1 MFGIW
6 KRKKPEVFTHWYALV
21 PNFESSTADFYA
33 AVEKELADAKVPG
46 LEISREEF
54 AEGGLLSFKRE
65 YLRMRRERLVF
76 DICSAPFGTG
86 WFFSWRFAEI
96 PFVLR
101 FWEVLVLLSLLAGS
115 VLLYVYVFGPVIGG
129 IVFGVTALALLV
141 FLNNALALGLHDL
154 DAVLLRIPVLGAC
167 YEAFLRKE
175 SYYREDTRLMYCD
188 LVERIVKDKVE
199 EFTAAKGVKLVD
211 FKSNERLAEEM
222 VTAYLKQIRQ

>member
-6 KRKKPEVFTHWYALV
+6 NRKKPEVFTHWYALV
-21 PNFESSTADFYA
+21 PNFEFSIADFYA

-46 LEISREEF
+46 LAISREEF

-86 WFFSWRFAEI
+86 WFFSLRFAEI

-101 FWEVLVLLSLLAGS
+101 FWEVLLLLSLLTGI
-115 VLLYVYVFGPVIGG
+115 VLLYLYVFGPVMGG

-175 SYYREDTRLMYCD
+175 SYYREHTRLMYCD
-188 LVERIVKDKVE
+188 LVEKIVKARIE
-199 EFTAAKGVKLVD
+199 EVTAAKGVKLVD
-211 FKSNERLAEEM
+211 FKNDPKQAQETVA
-222 VTAYLKQIRQ
+222 TFLKQIRK